1 MPAVQP
7 VRPQLIADAT
17 GTKARAT
24 GESATG
30 NQEED
35 VQLKKAIK
43 ESKDLNENDDK
54 SLQRALQMS
63 MEGESWLQST
73 LLIVALST
81 RQNSLLWLFDW
92 HKIFTQE
99 ATINQNR
106 YLCKQCRSR
115 IYTVCLSVFDF
126 WLTSLLTTVDVSKFK
141 LSKTK
146 KFTSDRS
153 LGMKGL
159 K

>member
-35 VQLKKAIK
+35 VQLTKAIK

-63 MEGESWLQST
+63 MEGESWLQSIYKE
-73 LLIVALST
+73 LYKWVWKVSHDYSQLS
-81 RQNSLLWLFDW
+81 
-92 HKIFTQE
+92 
-99 ATINQNR
+99 
-106 YLCKQCRSR
+106 
-115 IYTVCLSVFDF
+115 
-126 WLTSLLTTVDVSKFK
+126 
-141 LSKTK
+141 
-146 KFTSDRS
+146 
-153 LGMKGL
+153 
-159 K
+159 